1 MHVNVYM
8 THQRSLLPLITRMR
22 QPFPPGFLWGCA
34 TSAYQIEGSPLA
46 DGAGV
51 SNWHRFVRTPG
62 RVLGGDTGDVACDHY
77 RRMKGDVALMREIA
91 EAWEI
96 PADVHR
102 LLTMTAGVLIGVYG
116 MRAFT
121 RAGPKPQRKVRS

>member
-1 MHVNVYM
+1 MRFAGPQKVRPPDEHVGVNPQLTPQPVLAKNACKRLHE
-8 THQRSLLPLITRMR
+8 TGPRKRHRSRRMR

-62 RVLGGDTGDVACDHY
+62 RVLGGA
-77 RRMKGDVALMREIA
+77 
-91 EAWEI
+91 
-96 PADVHR
+96 PA
-102 LLTMTAGVLIGVYG
+102 A
-116 MRAFT
+116 
-121 RAGPKPQRKVRS
+121 